1 MDTSRTTR
9 FAGLMLAVLIAA
21 CLNGSLLWTFNTA
34 AQEGVVA
41 NPGPTPSVVTLDAVT
56 VVVHQS

>member
-21 CLNGSLLWTFNTA
+21 ALNGSLLWTFNAA
-34 AQEGVVA
+34 AQEGIVA
-41 NPGPTPSVVTLDAVT
+41 NPGQAPTVVTLDAVT
-56 VVVHQS
+56 IVAHQS